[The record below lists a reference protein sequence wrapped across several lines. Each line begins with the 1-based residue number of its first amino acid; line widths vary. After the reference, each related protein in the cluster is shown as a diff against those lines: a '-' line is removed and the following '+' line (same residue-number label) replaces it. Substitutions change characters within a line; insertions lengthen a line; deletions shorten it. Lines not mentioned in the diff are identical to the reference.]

1 MEITRK
7 RVNRGVRSY
16 LLKIGGYGIRHP
28 DFDDKHP
35 SLLKKGGVHLSLFNK
50 LSNSTHF
57 RFVKITTQASEKA

>member
-16 LLKIGGYGIRHP
+16 LLKIGGYVIRHP

-35 SLLKKGGVHLSLFNK
+35 AYYNSSFRKNMTINMVNNIIIHI
-50 LSNSTHF
+50 SNWFH
-57 RFVKITTQASEKA
+57 EME